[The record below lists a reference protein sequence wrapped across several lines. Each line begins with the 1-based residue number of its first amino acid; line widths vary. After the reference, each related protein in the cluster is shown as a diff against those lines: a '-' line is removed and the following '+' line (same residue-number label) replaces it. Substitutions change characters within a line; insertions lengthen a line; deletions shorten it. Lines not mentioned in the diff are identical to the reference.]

1 MNAKSTFRT
10 KFSIASAS
18 PLSVQTLV
26 AIMTAMDFVDMAAAQ
41 FKRDLDV
48 MQAQATEICHLRR
61 ELIEAKSIRA
71 RSKSPRHSAILDL
84 TNGKGQVKHVL
95 YDLYNKKR
103 LAERY
108 VPTDAE
114 TEVEWQDRM
123 MQEQYKEEQRLN
135 EVFGGITVAQYVKE
149 SQDRDHLIASN
160 AADRAASSRSLRH
173 H

>member
-1 MNAKSTFRT
+1 MAFTDAMNDVRACMDKDRETIRSQIEEIRILKCELIDAKSART
-10 KFSIASAS
+10 
-18 PLSVQTLV
+18 
-26 AIMTAMDFVDMAAAQ
+26 
-41 FKRDLDV
+41 
-48 MQAQATEICHLRR
+48 
-61 ELIEAKSIRA
+61 
-71 RSKSPRHSAILDL
+71 RSRSRSPRCSAILDL

-108 VPTDAE
+108 VPTEAE
-114 TEVEWQDRM
+114 TESEWQDRM

-149 SQDRDHLIASN
+149 SRDRDHLIASN

>member
-1 MNAKSTFRT
+1 
-10 KFSIASAS
+10 
-18 PLSVQTLV
+18 
-26 AIMTAMDFVDMAAAQ
+26 MTAMDIVRAQ
-41 FKRDLDV
+41 FKKDLDV
-48 MQAQATEICHLRR
+48 VQTQATEIRHLRR

-71 RSKSPRHSAILDL
+71 HSRSPRHSVILDL

-108 VPTDAE
+108 VPTEVE
-114 TEVEWQDRM
+114 TESEWQDRM
-123 MQEQYKEEQRLN
+123 MQKQYKEEQRLN

>member
-26 AIMTAMDFVDMAAAQ
+26 AIMTAMDFVEAQ

-48 MQAQATEICHLRR
+48 VQAQATEIRHLRR
-61 ELIEAKSIRA
+61 ELIEAKSIHA
-71 RSKSPRHSAILDL
+71 RSRSPRHSAILDL

-95 YDLYNKKR
+95 YDLYTKKR

>member
-26 AIMTAMDFVDMAAAQ
+26 AIMTAMDFVEAQ

-48 MQAQATEICHLRR
+48 VQAQATEIRHLRR

-71 RSKSPRHSAILDL
+71 RSRSPRHSAILDL

-123 MQEQYKEEQRLN
+123 MQEQYNEEQRLN

>member
-1 MNAKSTFRT
+1 MADFTQLEAIIHGLHDKLISQQEELGCLRLELVNAKFD
-10 KFSIASAS
+10 
-18 PLSVQTLV
+18 
-26 AIMTAMDFVDMAAAQ
+26 AID
-41 FKRDLDV
+41 
-48 MQAQATEICHLRR
+48 
-61 ELIEAKSIRA
+61 AKSDRTRA
-71 RSKSPRHSAILDL
+71 RSRSPRHSAILDL

-103 LAERY
+103 LAEWY

-114 TEVEWQDRM
+114 TEFEWQDRM